1 MRSESRAEVFHTV
14 LLIALIFV
22 LLALSIWVLKPFI
35 PALLW
40 ATMTVVATWPIL
52 IAVQRRVKG
61 KRWIATT
68 VMTVAM
74 LLVFAVPLLLTIGTI
89 VRHVDDITGW
99 ANSFA
104 GVELG
109 EPPAWVTGLPMIGP
123 ELDSAWREAGS
134 GGHLGEKLQPY
145 FGRVVGWFVTQIGS
159 FGAVLLQFLLTLAMS
174 AVLYFNGEKAL
185 AGVVAAARRLGD
197 ERAVAAVRLAGQAIR
212 AVAVGVIVTA
222 LVQSTLGGIGLA
234 VAGVPLAVL
243 LTAIMFLLAVAQVGA
258 VPVMVCAVIWLYV
271 RGENGWGTALLVWT
285 VIVGSMDNVLRPI
298 LIRRGADLPLLLVFA
313 GVVGGLIA
321 FGLVGLFIGPMLLA
335 VTWTLSKAWVAGE
348 TIPPEPL
355 PKRAAKGA
363 AKSG

>member
-14 LLIALIFV
+14 LLIALIFG
-22 LLALSIWVLKPFI
+22 LLALSLWVLRPFI

-52 IAVQRRVKG
+52 LAVQRRVKG

-74 LLVFAVPLLLTIGTI
+74 LLVFAVPLMLTIGTI

-99 ANSFA
+99 ANGFS

-109 EPPAWVTGLPMIGP
+109 EPPAWISGMPMVGP
-123 ELDSAWREAGS
+123 ELDSAWREAAA
-134 GGHLGEKLQPY
+134 GGHLGEKLRPY
-145 FGRVVGWFVTQIGS
+145 FGRVVGWFVGQVGS
-159 FGAVLLQFLLTLAMS
+159 FGAVLVQFLLTLAMS
-174 AVLYFNGEKAL
+174 AVLYYNGEKAL
-185 AGVVAAARRLGD
+185 AGVVATARRLGE

-222 LVQSTLGGIGLA
+222 FVQSTVGGIGLA
-234 VAGVPLAVL
+234 VAGVPLPVL
-243 LTAIMFLLAVAQVGA
+243 LTAIMFLLGVAQVGV

-271 RGENGWGTALLVWT
+271 RGETGWGTALLVWT
-285 VIVGSMDNVLRPI
+285 VFVGTMDNVLRVV
-298 LIRRGADLPLLLVFA
+298 LIRRGADLPLLLIFA

-335 VTWTLSKAWVAGE
+335 VTWTLSKAWVSGE
-348 TIPPEPL
+348 DEPQLKPEPK
-355 PKRAAKGA
+355 PAKGR
-363 AKSG
+363 AKG